1 MVLWYTKTIEST
13 QRRQSIRTC
22 FRKRKSAFDL
32 FPRTYKPMIFRLW
45 HHFEDFEAPCFGKCI
60 QTYKSHKTEEG
71 LLWAEKSTQ
80 KSPFYIYFS
89 WIMVSSKTVVILAL
103 SRYIIRNY
111 SEATQNW
118 TEASTL
124 LPWQTNI
131 TRIIVIFLSEMPYFA
146 VLCGL
151 LRGSFFLHPF
161 WQNGAKSAKL
171 RINTHISDVVS
182 SKIVVEIGV
191 FYY

>member
-1 MVLWYTKTIEST
+1 MLPISSRHSKKCKLFCGFVSKTLHLSPLKRCDFFVSALVLSCWVDTNY
-13 QRRQSIRTC
+13 
-22 FRKRKSAFDL
+22 
-32 FPRTYKPMIFRLW
+32 
-45 HHFEDFEAPCFGKCI
+45 
-60 QTYKSHKTEEG
+60 
-71 LLWAEKSTQ
+71 
-80 KSPFYIYFS
+80 S

-124 LPWQTNI
+124 LPWQTNM
-131 TRIIVIFLSEMPYFA
+131 IFIALFFLPELRYYA
-146 VLCGL
+146 ELCGL

-161 WQNGAKSAKL
+161 WQNRVKSANL

-182 SKIVVEIGV
+182 SKIVVEIGA